1 MALPGHPDCTL
12 AVSLLY
18 FVVSLP
24 PLFLA
29 FRLSERKLQLD
40 TNTSSIDIPDI
51 LAFGSNPLHTDA
63 HSLQD
68 GSSGQPAPAESRA
81 NLPAANEVSGTQTP
95 ATGLSRGPSSAAAAD
110 GNAAFNHF
118 GPAEHPEGFVLF
130 IYGPSS
136 SAERESLV

>member
-1 MALPGHPDCTL
+1 VALPGHPDCTL

-51 LAFGSNPLHTDA
+51 LAFGSNPLHRDA

-81 NLPAANEVSGTQTP
+81 DPPAANKVSGTQTP
-95 ATGLSRGPSSAAAAD
+95 ATGLSRGPSSAAAD

-118 GPAEHPEGFVLF
+118 GPAQHPESFVLF
-130 IYGPSS
+130 IYRPSS